1 MTDLPQQQD
10 ASEENPTQLTGA
22 EPYAPGPVEP
32 VIPEPEPVNLE
43 PAKELFEV
51 PAVPEP
57 VFDIPQVPEP
67 VFEAPK
73 APEPVFEVPHTPAEP
88 VFQAPPAPQQS
99 FTPPPP
105 VTQNFAPPPPPPSQ
119 SFSAPVAP
127 PPAKKGLSKGWIIA
141 IVVLLLLC
149 CCCVVSVFLAYTYG
163 DQILENMDL
172 TYLQSLLMLV

>member
-1 MTDLPQQQD
+1 MTDQPQQQD

-22 EPYAPGPVEP
+22 QPYTPGPVEP

-57 VFDIPQVPEP
+57 VF
-67 VFEAPK
+67 EAPK
-73 APEPVFEVPHTPAEP
+73 APEPVFEVPSTPAEP
-88 VFQAPPAPQQS
+88 VFQAPPAPEKS

-149 CCCVVSVFLAYTYG
+149 CCCVVSVILVSTYSETIIQWFEGYSLQALTLLA
-163 DQILENMDL
+163 
-172 TYLQSLLMLV
+172 

>member
-1 MTDLPQQQD
+1 MTDQPQQQD

-22 EPYAPGPVEP
+22 QPYTSGPVEP
-32 VIPEPEPVNLE
+32 VSPEPEPINLE

-73 APEPVFEVPHTPAEP
+73 APEPVF
-88 VFQAPPAPQQS
+88 QAPPAPQPS

-119 SFSAPVAP
+119 SFSAPAAP